1 MEVENKTLACVKRA
15 HKRYVETHREKIS
28 AISLKYHNKNKD
40 DPEYKARTVC
50 PVRSPISCLAGPA
63 RVVV

>member
-40 DPEYKARTVC
+40 DPEYKAKRKEYQ
-50 PVRSPISCLAGPA
+50 RKYLENKKKICLS
-63 RVVV
+63 